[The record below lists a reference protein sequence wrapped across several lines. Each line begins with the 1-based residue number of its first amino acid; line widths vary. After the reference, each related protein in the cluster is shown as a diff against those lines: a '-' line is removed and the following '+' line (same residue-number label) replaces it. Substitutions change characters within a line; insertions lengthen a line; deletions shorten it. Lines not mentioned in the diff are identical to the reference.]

1 MESIKAKSIARWMA
15 QIDDIELR
23 KTDKIRLIFRPLIL
37 DNENNPEANIRWSFI
52 YQKKWNKDNWE
63 DFDNISLS
71 TLKNGE
77 WFKLELHSQ
86 EVLDLL
92 SNFEKIKII
101 YQKYWIQYWE
111 NDFYITDKNIDWVLE
126 KLSNIDNKNLIL
138 DSLNKLDIDKLE
150 NIESLVNI
158 NRFNRIIK
166 KIKENLDNSDEKWF
180 WQPLFKD
187 ENWIISQIFSS
198 PFLYV
203 DDEFFVWW
211 KRWDNNGWV
220 YTDYLY
226 QNSLTKNIAFIEVKT
241 PNSKLVEWSLYRWKS
256 DLYNNA
262 IYSPSKELTWAVN
275 QVANQKQTFLQKK
288 DSLEEFD
295 KKTFNSK
302 CILIIWNIWELTEW
316 QKKSFELYRNSLKD
330 IEVIT
335 YDELLLKIENILNIF
350 SWWNTVSNDDN
361 FLDIPF

>member
-1 MESIKAKSIARWMA
+1 MKSIKAKSIAKWMA

-37 DNENNPEANIRWSFI
+37 DNDNNPEANIRGSFI
-52 YQKKWNKDNWE
+52 YQKKWNKENWD

-86 EVLDLL
+86 EVSDLF
-92 SNFEKIKII
+92 SNFEKIKTI
-101 YQKYWIQYWE
+101 YEKYWIQYWE

-126 KLSNIDNKNLIL
+126 KLSNIDNKDLIL

-166 KIKENLDNSDEKWF
+166 KIKANLDNSDEKWF

-203 DDEFFVWW
+203 DDEFYVWW
-211 KRWDNNGWV
+211 KRWNNKWWV
-220 YTDYLY
+220 STDYLY

-241 PNSKLVEWSLYRWKS
+241 PKTKLIESGLYRWDN
-256 DLYNNA
+256 DLDNNA

-275 QVANQKQTFLQKK
+275 QVSNQKQTFLQKK
-288 DSLEEFD
+288 DSLEELD

-350 SWWNTVSNDDN
+350 SWWNNTDKEDD
-361 FLDIPF
+361 FFDIPF